1 MHVLTGQSP
10 SRILLFSKATQCN
23 IETSTRFNE
32 TVGGI
37 HQKGHSFQ
45 EEEEEHL
52 IISTIPTPE
61 DQQDEQDQEA
71 SSPLPFLML
80 GTSSQTSTT
89 VLSPPPEE
97 PATSLSP
104 YTTTQIQRI
113 GGPASLITQDPT
125 RHPYMASLQIE
136 GASPNA
142 GKFDYH
148 MCTGFLIAPDLVMTA
163 AHCAEYTP
171 EGSDETYQAFNG
183 IEVGRINLNKEVP
196 YDQFE
201 SSTYHLNYEN
211 LVPDKVIKHPKY
223 DALTFEHDIMI
234 VKVFGKSRFPYVRVD
249 SGGIVGGQEVTVLG
263 WGADTATS
271 SKKYSD
277 DLREADLL
285 VMTNDECRATS
296 VRVTDPAT
304 GVTADATLT
313 DNIYEDM
320 VCASARDRYICHGD
334 GGGPAIVRGEGPE
347 QDVAAAVVSWGYGC
361 VDPDYPAVMIRT
373 ADHFNWIRTVV
384 CKESTDP
391 PEQYA
396 CPGGEGMT
404 LNSASAAPKQTVT
417 LKLKLDMMAIETG
430 FVIVTTPNPRVI
442 AQRVPGYYK
451 IRENEIVLERMDL
464 PSNQCYKLILLDSF
478 GDGFCCDMGGGS
490 GTLYLGTDT
499 GYYTGRALVEV
510 NGKFGYDASGEFCL
524 DGSTATSSS
533 SRWFD
538 GGYAPGGGASASS
551 SNSGSGSP
559 GSGGAGSGG
568 VSNNGSSDGST
579 GTSNG
584 STEGSSF
591 NNGSS
596 GGSTSSNNGSSGG
609 STSSNNGSSGG
620 SNSSSNG
627 SSGGSSSF
635 DNGSLGGS
643 SSFNNGSSGGSSSSN
658 NGSSGSSSSSNNG
671 SSGGSSSS
679 NNGSLGGSSSSNN
692 ASSDGSSSSNNGAPD
707 SNGGSANN
715 ANNGSTNNQ
724 GEGASGWTGPA
735 MSPEFEYC
743 NQFCNANP
751 NALNCGSYTCYH
763 SEDSTSDSQENDSSV
778 DGSSSNGASSSGSG
792 SSGGSSSGS
801 GGGSSTQDADS
812 TQSPVPFDPEGNAAD
827 PAEYH
832 LTVQFQFDDNPQ
844 DVSWVLYDLT
854 ANQVKMFVDFDV
866 YKQEDFANQ
875 MLEVVANVDGP
886 EAGEKKYAFTVYDKA
901 SNGLCC
907 EHGEGYYKLFL
918 GDVEDNLEL
927 LGDSE
932 YEFSSSYY
940 FTLFEEGNMTSNG
953 AEVEGMDEE
962 EASTDAPMETSVP
975 TTSPISDPT
984 ASPSLSPTPPPS
996 NMPTNSPTYIA
1007 TTPRPTFPWEIRRS
1021 ELMDEIGARWNTA
1034 SVTPPD
1040 GKFNDLGGDQRNFD
1054 FTVGSRSTSGGRG
1067 LRIWF
1072 GMSALTMACF
1082 FALL

>member
-1 MHVLTGQSP
+1 MVN
-10 SRILLFSKATQCN
+10 SRRRTAATLGCCLAVTVAAASHDNMRHHGNDIEMSSLDNRLLASSSSRRRRNATSRRRRD
-23 IETSTRFNE
+23 STRRL
-32 TVGGI
+32 GAYI
-37 HQKGHSFQ
+37 KR
-45 EEEEEHL
+45 EEEEHL

-533 SRWFD
+533 S
-538 GGYAPGGGASASS
+538 S
-551 SNSGSGSP
+551 
-559 GSGGAGSGG
+559 
-568 VSNNGSSDGST
+568 
-579 GTSNG
+579 
-584 STEGSSF
+584 E
-591 NNGSS
+591 
-596 GGSTSSNNGSSGG
+596 GGSTAVMPRAEAPLRRRRIAALVVLAVEVPAAVVFRIMGLVTGRPAPAMVLPKDRALIMVLRVG
-609 STSSNNGSSGG
+609 RLAQTMALRVDRLAPTMALRLQQWFFG
-620 SNSSSNG
+620 
-627 SSGGSSSF
+627 
-635 DNGSLGGS
+635 
-643 SSFNNGSSGGSSSSN
+643 
-658 NGSSGSSSSSNNG
+658 
-671 SSGGSSSS
+671 
-679 NNGSLGGSSSSNN
+679 SNN